1 MKRYQSRIK
10 QFHQNRL
17 FHTDQSRLFE
27 ELNGKERSDLKPDGE
42 QTKKCWSE
50 IWSKP
55 SQHNRNAE
63 WLNNLKEE
71 ISVEKQEPVKVSIDK
86 VRKVLKR
93 MPNWKAPGPDLPD
106 RAGGSGRI
114 AVMVLIAVRSG
125 MSCRLGA
132 ACAGAAGSA
141 SASESGFVS
150 CYSLLFHF

>member
-10 QFHQNRL
+10 QFHLNRL

-42 QTKKCWSE
+42 QTKKFWSE

-93 MPNWKAPGPDLPD
+93 MPDWKAPGPDLVQGFWLKNRTSMHD
-106 RAGGSGRI
+106 RLTEQLEACLSSGNVPTWMTKGRT
-114 AVMVLIAVRSG
+114 VLIIKD
-125 MSCRLGA
+125 
-132 ACAGAAGSA
+132 
-141 SASESGFVS
+141 
-150 CYSLLFHF
+150 